1 MEKKKIAKYTFEQV
15 KEIFEQNNCEL
26 LSTEYT
32 KNTNILHFK
41 CKCGIKNEIMFKK
54 YLVQLCCN
62 DCHKQTLVRRFKY
75 TYKEVKEIFEKSG
88 CQLLS
93 TEYNNQ
99 LQKLDYICKCNNKA
113 KIPFKQFVKGNRCT
127 NCAIQKRKET
137 NLERYGNEV
146 SMNSEELKE
155 IWVHKVKN
163 RSKEERESINNKRK
177 ETNLEKYGKEH
188 TLQVPELRELGKQ
201 TMMEKYGGSNVF
213 ESKEIAARIKQTNLE
228 RYGVEYVG
236 QNPEIKEKI
245 KTTNLE
251 RYGVVCTA
259 QHPET
264 KEKMKA
270 TNLER
275 YGFECTMQNPDIREK
290 AKATNLERYG
300 FECSMQNPDIR
311 EKAKAT
317 NLERYGFECVMQNP
331 EIKEKAKAT
340 NLERYGFEYSCQN
353 AEVQE
358 KIFKYRMKKYRLP
371 SGKEILI
378 QGYENYALDILL
390 SKYDEDEILTQ
401 KTDMPVI
408 KYYLGKKTK
417 RYFPDIYIPHEN
429 KIIEVKSIWTYRRNL
444 VKNNIKALSTRS
456 LGFEYETWVFNEK
469 GQIILSL

>member
-1 MEKKKIAKYTFEQV
+1 MENKKIAKYTFDQV

-32 KNTNILHFK
+32 KNTNILQFK
-41 CKCGIKNEIMFKK
+41 CKCANQNEMSFKK

-62 DCHKQTLVRRFKY
+62 DCHKPTLVRRFKY
-75 TYKEVKEIFEKSG
+75 TYEEVKEIFEKSG
-88 CQLLS
+88 CELLS
-93 TEYNNQ
+93 TEYINQ
-99 LQKLDYICKCNNKA
+99 LQELEYICKCKNVA
-113 KIPFKQFVKGNRCT
+113 KIMFKQFLKGNRCM

-155 IWVHKVKN
+155 MWIEKVKN
-163 RSKEERESINNKRK
+163 RSKEEQDVINKKRK

-188 TLQVPELRELGKQ
+188 TLQVPELREIGKQ
-201 TMMEKYGGSNVF
+201 TMIEKYGGTHVF
-213 ESKEIAARIKQTNLE
+213 ESKELVTQIKQTNLE
-228 RYGVEYVG
+228 RYGVEYPG

-245 KTTNLE
+245 KATNLE
-251 RYGVVCTA
+251 RYGVICTA

-264 KEKMKA
+264 KAKMKA

-275 YGFECTMQNPDIREK
+275 YGFECAMQNSEIRDK
-290 AKATNLERYG
+290 
-300 FECSMQNPDIR
+300 
-311 EKAKAT
+311 
-317 NLERYGFECVMQNP
+317 
-331 EIKEKAKAT
+331 IKST

-358 KIFKYRMKKYRLP
+358 KIFKHRMKKYRLL
-371 SGKEILI
+371 SGKEINI
-378 QGYENYALDILL
+378 QGYENYALDLL
-390 SKYDEDEILTQ
+390 LENYKEEQILTQ

-408 KYYLGKKTK
+408 RYYLGKKTK

-429 KIIEVKSIWTYRRNL
+429 KIIEVKSIWTYRREL

-456 LGFEYETWVFNEK
+456 LGFEYEIWVFNEK
-469 GQIILSL
+469 GQIMFSL

>member
-1 MEKKKIAKYTFEQV
+1 MEKKKISKYTFNQV
-15 KEIFEQNNCEL
+15 KEIFDQNNCEL
-26 LSTEYT
+26 LSNEYT
-32 KNTNILHFK
+32 KNTNILQFK
-41 CKCGIKNEIMFKK
+41 CKCGIQNEMMFKK

-62 DCHKQTLVRRFKY
+62 ECHKQTLSRRFKY
-75 TYKEVKEIFEKSG
+75 TYKEVKETFEKSG

-93 TEYNNQ
+93 TEYINQ
-99 LQKLDYICKCNNKA
+99 LQELEYICECKNVA
-113 KIPFKQFVKGNRCT
+113 KIMFKQFIKGYRCT

-137 NLERYGNEV
+137 NLKRYGNEV

-155 IWVHKVKN
+155 LWVHKVKN

-201 TMMEKYGGSNVF
+201 TMMEKYGGTHVLK
-213 ESKEIAARIKQTNLE
+213 SKELSARIKQTNLE
-228 RYGVEYVG
+228 RYGVEYPG

-245 KTTNLE
+245 KATNLE

-275 YGFECTMQNPDIREK
+275 YGFE
-290 AKATNLERYG
+290 
-300 FECSMQNPDIR
+300 
-311 EKAKAT
+311 
-317 NLERYGFECVMQNP
+317 
-331 EIKEKAKAT
+331 
-340 NLERYGFEYSCQN
+340 YSCQN

-358 KIFKYRMKKYRLP
+358 KISKYRMKKYRLP
-371 SGKEILI
+371 SGKEINI
-378 QGYENYALDILL
+378 QGYENYALDLL
-390 SKYDEDEILTQ
+390 LQNYKYKEEQILTQ

-408 KYYLGKKTK
+408 RYHLGQKTK

-429 KIIEVKSIWTYRRNL
+429 KIIEVKSIWTYRKEL
-444 VKNNIKALSTRS
+444 VKNNIKAISTRS
-456 LGFEYETWVFNEK
+456 LGFEYETWIFNEK
-469 GQIILSL
+469 GKIINFL